1 MRRPQPYCLSV
12 RPVRPIRASVCASVG
27 AFARSLAVSVGLA
40 VSVEASA
47 QVGRVAP
54 SAPFA
59 PFDRALAIATVDS
72 AWSRINQTY
81 YDPLFHGLDW
91 SAVRRTV
98 RHRAVRA
105 QTNAEV
111 RGIVEGMF
119 GQLGDSH
126 FALIPAEI
134 VAQWSD
140 SAPGAS
146 GKSGVQ
152 AESGESDESDESS
165 AAGESDESGAP
176 SAAGGS
182 LGEVGLEFRLLGG
195 EVVVSR
201 VLPRSAAADA
211 GVGLGWGV
219 ERVGEMDVKR
229 FVSQRLD
236 LPAGASRRMAALQL
250 PLSLMARTM
259 GATGSTLRLT
269 LRNAAGARVQ
279 LAIVRREVTAEVT
292 RFGHLPPQ
300 VVRFESERFDDALGC
315 VGVVRFNIWMTP
327 VMPQLD
333 DAMMAMQRC
342 RGLVLDLRGN
352 VGGVTAMM
360 MGIAGYYLDSAVS
373 LGAMTSRGTT
383 LRYLA
388 NPRRSDRR
396 GRPLAP
402 FAGLMAI
409 LVDGLSVSTSEM
421 FAAGMQDLARAR
433 VFGEETAGQALPA
446 MLTRLPNG
454 DVMQYVVGDYASPA
468 GRRLEARGVT
478 PDVLVPLTRT
488 NLLAGRDA
496 AMLAARKWIDERTE
510 RVATGAGELTYCTKR
525 IICTYRGVG
534 DAPITLGG
542 GDRRRWA
549 RVAGRSG

>member
-1 MRRPQPYCLSV
+1 M
-12 RPVRPIRASVCASVG
+12 
-27 AFARSLAVSVGLA
+27 SVGLA
-40 VSVEASA
+40 VSVEAFA
-47 QVGRVAP
+47 QGGRVAP
-54 SAPFA
+54 AVPSA

-91 SAVRRTV
+91 SAVRRSV

-134 VAQWSD
+134 VAQWSA

-146 GKSGVQ
+146 GKSG
-152 AESGESDESDESS
+152 APDASGESD
-165 AAGESDESGAP
+165 GSDESGAAGALDQ
-176 SAAGGS
+176 SGAAGAS

-219 ERVGEMDVKR
+219 ERVGETDVKR

-236 LPAGASRRMAALQL
+236 LPAGAPRRMAALQL

-259 GATGSTLRLT
+259 GATGSTLRLA

-279 LAIVRREVTAEVT
+279 LAIIRREVTAEVT

-396 GRPLAP
+396 GRPLTP
-402 FAGLMAI
+402 FGGAMAI
-409 LVDGLSVSTSEM
+409 LLDGLSVSTSEM

-454 DVMQYVVGDYASPA
+454 DVMQYVVGDYASPT

-478 PDVLVPLTRT
+478 PDVLVPLTRA

-496 AMLAARKWIDERTE
+496 AMVAARKWIDERTA
-510 RVATGAGELTYCTKR
+510 RVATARGDGER
-525 IICTYRGVG
+525 
-534 DAPITLGG
+534 
-542 GDRRRWA
+542 
-549 RVAGRSG
+549 

>member
-1 MRRPQPYCLSV
+1 MRRPQPYCLSA
-12 RPVRPIRASVCASVG
+12 RPVLSVRASVCASSG
-27 AFARSLAVSVGLA
+27 GLARSLAVVVGLV

-47 QVGRVAP
+47 QGGRVAQSVRSVP
-54 SAPFA
+54 SA

-81 YDPLFHGLDW
+81 YDPSFHGLDW
-91 SAVRRTV
+91 PAVRRAV

-119 GQLGDSH
+119 GRLGDSH
-126 FALIPAEI
+126 FALIPAE
-134 VAQWSD
+134 VVEQWSD
-140 SAPGAS
+140 SAPGAAGTS
-146 GKSGVQ
+146 G
-152 AESGESDESDESS
+152 AADASGESD
-165 AAGESDESGAP
+165 GSDESGAAG
-176 SAAGGS
+176 AAGALDQSGAAGASGAS

-219 ERVGEMDVKR
+219 ERVGEIDVKR

-236 LPAGASRRMAALQL
+236 VPAGAPRRMAALQL

-259 GATGSTLRLT
+259 GATGSTLRLA
-269 LRNAAGARVQ
+269 LRNATGARVQ
-279 LAIVRREVTAEVT
+279 LAIVRREMTAEVT

-300 VVRFESERFDDALGC
+300 VVRFESERFDDATGC

-383 LRYLA
+383 LRYRA

-402 FAGLMAI
+402 FAGAMAI

-478 PDVLVPLTRT
+478 PDVLVPLSRAS
-488 NLLAGRDA
+488 LLAGRDA
-496 AMLAARKWIDERTE
+496 AMVAARKWIDERTE
-510 RVATGAGELTYCTKR
+510 RVAT
-525 IICTYRGVG
+525 
-534 DAPITLGG
+534 APGG
-542 GDRRRWA
+542 RER
-549 RVAGRSG
+549 